1 MQHGFYAILF
11 VTGGSVL
18 LLLEFERNLTD
29 FMKNHNI
36 VTSLGQ
42 GSFDETTITWH
53 NSYRI
58 ILVGDFV

>member
-1 MQHGFYAILF
+1 M
-11 VTGGSVL
+11 L

-29 FMKNHNI
+29 FMKNHDI

-42 GSFDETTITWH
+42 ESFDETTITWH

-58 ILVGDFV
+58 ILVGAFV

>member
-1 MQHGFYAILF
+1 MIF

-42 GSFDETTITWH
+42 GSFDETTVTWH
-53 NSYRI
+53 NDYRI
-58 ILVGDFV
+58 ILVGAFV